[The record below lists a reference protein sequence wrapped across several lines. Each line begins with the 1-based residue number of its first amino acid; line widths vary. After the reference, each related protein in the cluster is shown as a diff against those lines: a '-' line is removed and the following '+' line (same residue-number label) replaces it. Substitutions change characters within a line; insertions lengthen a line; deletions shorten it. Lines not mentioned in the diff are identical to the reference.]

1 MITKAIDSDS
11 SPTIRGA
18 AHPGHDGRVLLHHGQ
33 QALRVRVG
41 GGVGP
46 SDERDFCLL
55 RLYSLTERPTGFAR
69 S

>member
-11 SPTIRGA
+11 SPTVRGA
-18 AHPGHDGRVLLHHGQ
+18 AHPGHDGRVLLHHGH

-41 GGVGP
+41 GRVGSP
-46 SDERDFCLL
+46 DERDFCLL
-55 RLYSLTERPTGFAR
+55 GLYSFTEGPPGFAR